1 METKSETIGVPAIV
15 GLFGHSTIA
24 GYVSADTMFGEP
36 LLRIDVPATSKQPA
50 FTRHYG
56 VKAVYEIDWCS
67 EEVMAA
73 AAEHAQVRPINV
85 YVPSLVSREA
95 HNQVVA
101 EMREQI
107 EQLRKGLPVPEPDLG
122 DESDDED
129 DDKEEFVP
137 FLRGR
142 GVHRTRLGGEHGRAK
157 STQARGGDSGVPA

>member
-1 METKSETIGVPAIV
+1 MSENTSDKIGVPAIV

-24 GYVSADTMFGEP
+24 GYVSADTMFGES

-67 EEVMAA
+67 EEVMVA

-85 YVPSLVSREA
+85 YVPLLVSREA
-95 HNQVVA
+95 HERALA
-101 EMREQI
+101 EMREYI
-107 EQLRKGLPVPEPDLG
+107 EQLRKGLPEPDRLG

-129 DDKEEFVP
+129 DDEVP
-137 FLRGR
+137 F
-142 GVHRTRLGGEHGRAK
+142 
-157 STQARGGDSGVPA
+157 

>member
-1 METKSETIGVPAIV
+1 METKSEPTGVPAIV

-95 HNQVVA
+95 HERALA

-107 EQLRKGLPVPEPDLG
+107 ELLRKGLPEPDMG
-122 DESDDED
+122 EEVED
-129 DDKEEFVP
+129 DDEELFP
-137 FLRGR
+137 
-142 GVHRTRLGGEHGRAK
+142 
-157 STQARGGDSGVPA
+157 